1 MGMILQNAEEKSET
15 LPSANSPLQNNHD
28 EQSSYVMFDKRT
40 INTRSLVSS
49 PFNFR

>member
-1 MGMILQNAEEKSET
+1 MILQNAKEKSET
-15 LPSANSPLQNNHD
+15 LPSANSLSLQNNHD